1 MRRIISFRERFLAV
15 VPRQAHKK
23 CYNITDSFPGF
34 LSMPR
39 FALFLRRTKAYR
51 GSSVLAS
58 SAGRALRVMVA
69 VLFLWGLTAWAMGW
83 W

>member
-1 MRRIISFRERFLAV
+1 MSRS
-15 VPRQAHKK
+15 
-23 CYNITDSFPGF
+23 
-34 LSMPR
+34 
-39 FALFLRRTKAYR
+39 ALFPRRTKAYR

-69 VLFLWGLTAWAMGW
+69 VVFLWGLTAWAMGW